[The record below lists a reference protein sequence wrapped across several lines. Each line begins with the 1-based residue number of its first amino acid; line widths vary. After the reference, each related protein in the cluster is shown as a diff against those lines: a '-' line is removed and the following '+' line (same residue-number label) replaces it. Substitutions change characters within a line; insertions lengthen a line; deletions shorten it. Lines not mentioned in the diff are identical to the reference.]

1 MSQNER
7 AEQFRELHERR
18 ECFVIPNPWDAGSAK
33 LMAHHGFKALATTSA
48 GLAFSKGFRDAEGL
62 LSIDEVLSNAADIV
76 QATILPV
83 SADLENGYSNDPD
96 QIYKT
101 ILAAANVGLVG
112 GSIEDTTTDAHSPI
126 RGFSHAVD
134 CVRAAAEARN
144 SLSFPFTLTA
154 RAENY
159 LYDRPDLDDTIRRL
173 QAFQDAGADVLFAPG
188 LETRDDIAAVV
199 NSLDKPVNVVM
210 GLQGV
215 VLSLKDLSEIGVR
228 RVSLGSSLSRAAFG
242 GLLEAI
248 TEIQQHGTFTFS
260 ERAVSFSHLNG
271 YF

>member
-1 MSQNER
+1 
-7 AEQFRELHERR
+7 
-18 ECFVIPNPWDAGSAK
+18 
-33 LMAHHGFKALATTSA
+33 
-48 GLAFSKGFRDAEGL
+48 
-62 LSIDEVLSNAADIV
+62 
-76 QATILPV
+76 
-83 SADLENGYSNDPD
+83 
-96 QIYKT
+96 
-101 ILAAANVGLVG
+101 
-112 GSIEDTTTDAHSPI
+112 
-126 RGFSHAVD
+126 
-134 CVRAAAEARN
+134 
-144 SLSFPFTLTA
+144 
-154 RAENY
+154 
-159 LYDRPDLDDTIRRL
+159 
-173 QAFQDAGADVLFAPG
+173 VLFAPG